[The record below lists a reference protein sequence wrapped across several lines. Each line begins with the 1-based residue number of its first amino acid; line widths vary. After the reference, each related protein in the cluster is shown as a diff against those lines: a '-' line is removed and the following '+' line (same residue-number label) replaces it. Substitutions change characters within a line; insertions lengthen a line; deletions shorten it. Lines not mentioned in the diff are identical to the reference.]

1 MKSEQGSERMPQ
13 LVFTE
18 SAALSL
24 GVELELQILNTRD
37 FNLTRGSSDLLAL
50 AEKLPPPGDI
60 KPEITESMIE
70 VSTGVH
76 SRYATLIKELIGMR
90 DALAGYSEKLNL
102 AIAGGGTHPFQKW
115 SEQRIFPKERFQHI
129 SDLYG
134 YLAKQFTIFGQ
145 HIHIG
150 CASGDDAVY
159 LAHAMARYIPHF
171 IALSASSP
179 FSQGVDTAFNSS
191 RLNAVSV
198 FPLSGTL
205 PMVRDWKGFN
215 AYFDEM
221 VSLGIV
227 ESMKDF
233 YWDIRPKPEF
243 GTIEIRVPDTP
254 LTVQRAAALAA
265 YAQTLAARLLAERS
279 AQPQRAMYQVYTYN
293 RFTACR
299 FGLGASLIDAQ
310 ARRQITLQ
318 EDITTTIDALASYA
332 HQLDTLAPLHELRMS
347 AAAGQNDATFL
358 RAAYEKSRSL
368 IDVAH
373 MQSEMWMGKPS
384 A

>member
-1 MKSEQGSERMPQ
+1 MPELTFKQ
-13 LVFTE
+13 
-18 SAALSL
+18 SAALSM

-37 FNLTRGSSDLLAL
+37 YNLTRGSADLLAL
-50 AEKLPPPGDI
+50 ADKIPHPGDV

-70 VSTGVH
+70 VSTAIVH
-76 SRYATLIKELIGMR
+76 NTYSTLIEELIGIR
-90 DALAGYSEKLNL
+90 DAMAGYGKKLNL
-102 AIAGGGTHPFQKW
+102 ALSGGGTHPFQKW

-145 HIHIG
+145 HVHIG
-150 CASGDDAVY
+150 CPSGDDAIY

-179 FSQGVDTAFNSS
+179 FSQGVDTAFDSS

-205 PMVRDWKGFN
+205 PMVRSWREFN

-221 VSLGIV
+221 VDLGIV

-243 GTIEIRVPDTP
+243 GTIELRVADTP
-254 LTVQRAAALAA
+254 LTVQRAGALAA
-265 YAQTLAARLLAERS
+265 YAQTLAAYLLEERTR
-279 AQPQRAMYQVYTYN
+279 QPQRAMYQVYSFN
-293 RFTACR
+293 RFSACR
-299 FGLGASLIDAQ
+299 FGLSASLIDAQ
-310 ARRQITLQ
+310 ARRQVALRDDILVTL
-318 EDITTTIDALASYA
+318 EALAPYA
-332 HQLDTLAPLHELRMS
+332 QRLGTQAPLRELMGS
-347 AAAGQNDATFL
+347 AATGQNDSAWL
-358 RAAYEKSRSL
+358 RGIYEKTRSL

-373 MQSEMWMGKPS
+373 AQSELWMRAAK
-384 A
+384 AA

>member
-1 MKSEQGSERMPQ
+1 MPE
-13 LVFTE
+13 LHFKE
-18 SAALSL
+18 SAALSM

-37 FNLTRGSSDLLAL
+37 YNLTRGSADLLAV
-50 AEKLPPPGDI
+50 ADKTSHPGDI

-70 VSTGVH
+70 VSTAIVH
-76 SRYATLIKELIGMR
+76 NSYATLIEELIGIR
-90 DALAGYSEKLNL
+90 DAMAGYGEKLNL
-102 AIAGGGTHPFQKW
+102 ALAGGGTHPFQKW

-145 HIHIG
+145 HVHIG
-150 CASGDDAVY
+150 CANGDDAIY

-179 FSQGVDTAFNSS
+179 FSQGVDTAFDSS

-205 PMVRDWKGFN
+205 PMVRDWRAFN

-221 VSLGIV
+221 VDLGII

-243 GTIEIRVPDTP
+243 GTIELRVPDTP

-265 YAQTLAARLLAERS
+265 YAQTLAAYLLAERKP
-279 AQPQRAMYQVYTYN
+279 QPQRAMYQVYSYN
-293 RFTACR
+293 RFSACR
-299 FGLGASLIDAQ
+299 FGLSAGLIDAQ
-310 ARRQITLQ
+310 ARRQVTLRD
-318 EDITTTIDALASYA
+318 DILVTIEALTPYA
-332 HQLDTLAPLHELRMS
+332 GQLNTQAPLRELVSS
-347 AAAGQNDATFL
+347 AAAGQNDSAWL
-358 RAAYEKSRSL
+358 RSIYEKSRSL
-368 IDVAH
+368 IDVARA
-373 MQSEMWMGKPS
+373 QSELWLGKKTT

>member
-1 MKSEQGSERMPQ
+1 M
-13 LVFTE
+13 
-18 SAALSL
+18 

-37 FNLTRGSSDLLAL
+37 YNLTRGSADLLAL
-50 AEKLPPPGDI
+50 ADKIPHPGDV

-70 VSTGVH
+70 VSTAIVH
-76 SRYATLIKELIGMR
+76 NTYSTLIEELIGIR
-90 DALAGYSEKLNL
+90 DAMAGYGKKLNL
-102 AIAGGGTHPFQKW
+102 ALSGGGTHPFQKW

-145 HIHIG
+145 HVHIG
-150 CASGDDAVY
+150 CPSGDDAIY

-179 FSQGVDTAFNSS
+179 FSQGVDTAFDSS

-205 PMVRDWKGFN
+205 PMVRSWREFN

-221 VSLGIV
+221 VDLGIV

-243 GTIEIRVPDTP
+243 GTIELRVADTP
-254 LTVQRAAALAA
+254 LTVQRAGALAA
-265 YAQTLAARLLAERS
+265 YAQTLAAYLLEERTR
-279 AQPQRAMYQVYTYN
+279 QPQRAMYQVYSFN
-293 RFTACR
+293 RFSACR
-299 FGLGASLIDAQ
+299 FGLSASLIDAQ
-310 ARRQITLQ
+310 ARRQVALRDDILVTL
-318 EDITTTIDALASYA
+318 EALAPYA
-332 HQLDTLAPLHELRMS
+332 QRLGTQAPLRELMGS
-347 AAAGQNDATFL
+347 AATGQNDSAWL
-358 RAAYEKSRSL
+358 RGIYEKTRSL

-373 MQSEMWMGKPS
+373 AQSELWMRAAK
-384 A
+384 AA

>member
-1 MKSEQGSERMPQ
+1 MPELTFKQ
-13 LVFTE
+13 
-18 SAALSL
+18 SAALSM

-37 FNLTRGSSDLLAL
+37 YNLTRGSADLLAL
-50 AEKLPPPGDI
+50 ADKIPHPGDV

-70 VSTGVH
+70 VSTAIVH
-76 SRYATLIKELIGMR
+76 NTYSTLIEELIGIR
-90 DALAGYSEKLNL
+90 DAMAGYGKKLNL
-102 AIAGGGTHPFQKW
+102 ALSGGGTHPFQKW

-145 HIHIG
+145 HVNIG
-150 CASGDDAVY
+150 CPSGDDAIY

-171 IALSASSP
+171 IALSAYSP
-179 FSQGVDTAFNSS
+179 FSQGVDTAFDSS

-205 PMVRDWKGFN
+205 PMVRSWREFN

-221 VSLGIV
+221 VDLGIV

-243 GTIEIRVPDTP
+243 GTIELRVADTP
-254 LTVQRAAALAA
+254 LTVQRAGALAA
-265 YAQTLAARLLAERS
+265 YAQTLAAYLLEERTR
-279 AQPQRAMYQVYTYN
+279 QPQRAMYQVYSFN
-293 RFTACR
+293 RFSACR
-299 FGLGASLIDAQ
+299 FGLSASLIDAQ
-310 ARRQITLQ
+310 ARRQVALRDDILVTL
-318 EDITTTIDALASYA
+318 EALAPYA
-332 HQLDTLAPLHELRMS
+332 QRLGTQAPLRELMGS
-347 AAAGQNDATFL
+347 AATGQNDSAWL
-358 RAAYEKSRSL
+358 RGIYEKTRSL

-373 MQSEMWMGKPS
+373 AQSELWMRAAK
-384 A
+384 AA